1 MNVMGRLWE
10 SPGYLKFGQPIMLC
24 TTQRKQKKHKLI
36 YFTMMRDRRWMAE
49 WKLFVHWGWVTL
61 GDLSRVE
68 CVTHNEVLANRIM
81 GLHRQ
86 RLILRGSRDHLSS
99 NPKKPSLLCCCTT
112 LFDGK
117 KHDHALVVSHPH
129 GQPKK
134 ITVGKWRRDVDKEDV
149 FYEEYHAATCPGSS
163 GAPVLH
169 LYPDSQDLSLVLNE
183 PGQDFV
189 HCGNNERS
197 SIFTEEVNY
206 AYGNCWVPD
215 CRL

>member
-1 MNVMGRLWE
+1 MYDTEEAKETQVDLFYDDERSPLNGRMETVRALRMSYSRPE
-10 SPGYLKFGQPIMLC
+10 
-24 TTQRKQKKHKLI
+24 
-36 YFTMMRDRRWMAE
+36 
-49 WKLFVHWGWVTL
+49 
-61 GDLSRVE
+61 GDLSRVG

-99 NPKKPSLLCCCTT
+99 NPKEPSLLCCCTT

-117 KHDHALVVSHPH
+117 KHYDHALVVSHPH

-134 ITVGKWRRDVDKEDV
+134 ITLGKWRRDVDKEDV
-149 FYEEYHAATCPGSS
+149 FYEEYHATTCPGSS

-169 LYPDSQDLSLVLNE
+169 LYSDSQDLSLVLNE
-183 PGQDFV
+183 PGQGFV
-189 HCGNNERS
+189 HCGKKERS

-206 AYGNCWVPD
+206 AYENC
-215 CRL
+215 